1 MARLQLQLYIDPGQA
16 DVFVSLVRSNQTRT
30 YRTVGTIDTGA
41 EVCLMPAELLDQI
54 EHRIIN
60 NKLEIEQAGIAGQG
74 FSAIEAEVRL
84 SLEDLNGNETR
95 ELKVRAW
102 FAKTDVV
109 LLGFRDLLEYATL
122 HIDMPHRDG
131 WIEIT

>member
-1 MARLQLQLYIDPGQA
+1 MARLQLQLYVDPGQA

-41 EVCLMPAELLDQI
+41 EVCLMPLELLDQI

-109 LLGFRDLLEYATL
+109 LLGFRDLLEHARLY
-122 HIDMPHRDG
+122 IDMPHRDG
-131 WIEIT
+131 WIEID

>member
-1 MARLQLQLYIDPGQA
+1 MARLQLQLYVDPGQA

-41 EVCLMPAELLDQI
+41 EVCLMPLALLDQI

-109 LLGFRDLLEYATL
+109 LLGFRDLLEHAKLY
-122 HIDMPHRDG
+122 IDMPHRDG
-131 WIEIT
+131 WIEID